1 MPTLP
6 EIKKQTSSLGIITSF
21 LFNSTIKELVNILN
35 ENENIKYIQMASS
48 AKTAGLVLCTENRLI
63 FIHKTLNYSK
73 NIIDIPY
80 SKITTIEISAKQY
93 QGSLIIYCSGVRIEI
108 DGIKRKDC
116 DNMYQ
121 SIKRAIDELPIS
133 NNIITSDIISQ
144 IERLASLKEKG
155 FLTEVEFNEQKG
167 NLLKLQAN

>member
-1 MPTLP
+1 MKTLT
-6 EIKKQTSSLGIITSF
+6 EIKKQTTSLGMITSF
-21 LFNSTIKELVNILN
+21 LFSSAIKELITILD

-48 AKTAGLVLCTENRLI
+48 AKSTGLALCTERRLI
-63 FIHKTLNYSK
+63 FVDKTLNLSK

-80 SKITTIEISAKQY
+80 AKITTIEISAKQY

-108 DGIKRKDC
+108 EGIKRKDC

-121 SIKRAIDELPIS
+121 YIKKAIDTLPTPNTQS
-133 NNIITSDIISQ
+133 KDDIISQ

-155 FLTEVEFNEQKG
+155 FLTEVEFNEQKSK
-167 NLLKLQAN
+167 LLK